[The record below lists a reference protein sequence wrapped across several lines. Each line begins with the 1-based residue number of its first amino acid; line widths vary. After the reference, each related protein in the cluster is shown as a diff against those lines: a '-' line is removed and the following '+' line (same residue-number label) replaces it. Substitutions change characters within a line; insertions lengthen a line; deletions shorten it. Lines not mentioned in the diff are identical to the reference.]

1 MSVHSDFIL
10 APVSDILSDTSTITH
25 SMNWGIEMYP
35 LWDNIMQS
43 VFMKMTGAQEQKMKC
58 ICWEIATI
66 DFDLRCEIYFP
77 WSLNECSQITDK
89 RKVLNYLKKAIINL
103 KKDFNISSININDI
117 WNSTKNIL
125 DDFHANTS
133 GMGFCEREY
142 QEYMEIFNSTGGS
155 CLDISTFFKNCS
167 NCAHNRDTNKPF
179 SCTIK
184 KGLNEMYS
192 CLYLHR
198 NRCAHNLTS
207 YQQNRPSLEILS
219 SIESVYE
226 NYYIRFALLIII
238 DKIMI
243 SLYSTFQKE
252 VVDLR
257 LF

>member
-1 MSVHSDFIL
+1 
-10 APVSDILSDTSTITH
+10 
-25 SMNWGIEMYP
+25 
-35 LWDNIMQS
+35 
-43 VFMKMTGAQEQKMKC
+43 
-58 ICWEIATI
+58 
-66 DFDLRCEIYFP
+66 
-77 WSLNECSQITDK
+77 
-89 RKVLNYLKKAIINL
+89 
-103 KKDFNISSININDI
+103 
-117 WNSTKNIL
+117 
-125 DDFHANTS
+125 
-133 GMGFCEREY
+133 MGFCKRDY
-142 QEYMEIFNSTGGS
+142 QEYIEIFNSTGWS

-167 NCAHNRDTNKPF
+167 NCTHNKDTDKPF

-243 SLYSTFQKE
+243 SLYSTFHNE
-252 VVDLR
+252 VDGLR
-257 LF
+257 MF